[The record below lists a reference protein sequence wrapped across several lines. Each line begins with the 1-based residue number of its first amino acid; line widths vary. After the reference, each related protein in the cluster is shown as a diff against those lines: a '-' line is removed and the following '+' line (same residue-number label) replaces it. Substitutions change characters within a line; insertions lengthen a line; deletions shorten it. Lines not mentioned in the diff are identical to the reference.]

1 MNLISPDMNS
11 CSLISINL
19 ILKRM
24 KGKITF
30 VIAIIV
36 LIVSFQSFIIMPVN
50 KTEEQ
55 KYTLVRKYKEFEI
68 RFYPSATIATIN
80 SNAKTY
86 RELSGPGFQK
96 LAGYIFGGNEANAK
110 ISMTTPVHMDIN
122 DSVSTMSFVM
132 PSSYTKENLPKP
144 NDPNVQIKKTSDE
157 YVAVIRFG
165 GYASDKDLKLYSE
178 KLKNLLKENGVTSFG
193 NYRFL
198 GYNSPFRF
206 IGRRNEIIVSV
217 DWKENQVTREL

>member
-1 MNLISPDMNS
+1 MKMFIIILAV
-11 CSLISINL
+11 L
-19 ILKRM
+19 ILL
-24 KGKITF
+24 T
-30 VIAIIV
+30 
-36 LIVSFQSFIIMPVN
+36 LLLQSFIIMSTN

-55 KYTLVRKYKEFEI
+55 KYSIIQKYKDFEI

-86 RELSGPGFQK
+86 RDLSSPGFRK
-96 LAGYIFGGNEANAK
+96 LAGYIFGGNEANTK
-110 ISMTTPVHMDIN
+110 ISMTSPVQMDIN

-132 PSSYTKENLPKP
+132 PSAYKKENLPKP
-144 NDPNVQIKKTSDE
+144 NDPNVQIKNTADE

-165 GYASDKDLKLYSE
+165 GYASDEDLKSYSE
-178 KLKNLLKENGVTSFG
+178 KLQNLLKENEITSFG

-198 GYNSPFRF
+198 GYNPPFQF

-217 DWKENQVTREL
+217 EWEGGK